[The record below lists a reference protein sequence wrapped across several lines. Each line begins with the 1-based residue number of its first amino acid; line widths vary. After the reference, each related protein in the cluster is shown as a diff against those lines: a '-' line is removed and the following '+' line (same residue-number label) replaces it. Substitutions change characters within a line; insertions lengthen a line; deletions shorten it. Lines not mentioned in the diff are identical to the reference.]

1 MASTSSPNF
10 WQNLRDN
17 VTGLA
22 IDYARAKYLDVE
34 RPDDDRNV
42 PDRADLKYDGLFYA
56 TKDGTRVVTPAG
68 SALQWGLVA
77 VAVLGGF
84 LLLRKV
90 L

>member
-1 MASTSSPNF
+1 MASTSSPTF
-10 WQNLRDN
+10 WANLRDN

-34 RPDDDRNV
+34 RPDDDRNM

-56 TKDGTRVVTPAG
+56 TRDGTKVATPAG
-68 SALQWGLVA
+68 TALQWGLVA
-77 VAVLGGF
+77 LALVAGVWLV
-84 LLLRKV
+84 RKV